1 MIYNHLYMYFN
12 DASIYTSIF
21 VSIIIFLVSHYL
33 DSKKEK
39 KNLKNIYNKI
49 MG

>member
-21 VSIIIFLVSHYL
+21 VSIINFLVSHYL

-39 KNLKNIYNKI
+39 KVKNIYNKI